1 MGTGDGILT
10 PTDELTSTAEVLK
23 ALKTSAEQIE
33 NLAKEADP
41 PMVLW
46 GPLGM
51 AFMWP
56 FYQGKADEVRDHI
69 KMIGDALEAQGEAV
83 KKTADSYKD
92 LDDGLSKAFDRF
104 LEKLSG
110 GAEK

>member
-1 MGTGDGILT
+1 MGNGDGIYT
-10 PTDELTSTAEVLK
+10 PTDELKNTAEVLK

-33 NLAKEADP
+33 TLAKEADP
-41 PMVLW
+41 PMALW

-69 KMIGDALEAQGEAV
+69 KMIGDALDAQGEAV
-83 KKTADSYKD
+83 RTTAETYQE
-92 LDDGLSKAFDRF
+92 LDEGLSKAFERF
-104 LEKLSG
+104 LDKLSG
-110 GAEK
+110 GKE

>member
-1 MGTGDGILT
+1 MGDGDGIYT
-10 PTDELTSTAEVLK
+10 PTDELTSTAQVLK

-33 NLAKEADP
+33 SLAKEGDP
-41 PMVLW
+41 DMVLW

-69 KMIGDALEAQGEAV
+69 KMIGDALDAQGEAV
-83 KKTADSYKD
+83 QKTADAYKD
-92 LDDGLSKAFDRF
+92 LDDGLGKAFDRF

-110 GAEK
+110 GKE